1 MKIYI
6 KKRYERDITDL
17 AVDKLTALLKQIQ
30 YCNGQDKWKIADVII
45 SGVSVINIRK
55 GNVKNIYDFDLTLEF
70 ESEIDDQ
77 IIKGKIEIPE
87 FSFDTKA
94 EDINYTVR
102 SETKTENTEKLYKCV
117 KTTCLTLIKAKLV
130 QFIQFQDE
138 FIKSIKLPQKP
149 DNTQKINVKTQNN
162 VIENPAPILGD
173 TQNIELTE
181 FFDCSVFFLFEIFTH
196 VDKIRLFTH
205 SNATFEPF
213 MGGRFS
219 FLNDSITG
227 KVLEI
232 VPNEKL
238 VLSWRFSNWPADF
251 FSNVQLFFTDN
262 ADSRSC
268 LKLKHDNI
276 LSEDKERVSI
286 GWPNIFF
293 KPICRAFQIGPHNVQ
308 FSIF

>member
-1 MKIYI
+1 
-6 KKRYERDITDL
+6 
-17 AVDKLTALLKQIQ
+17 
-30 YCNGQDKWKIADVII
+30 
-45 SGVSVINIRK
+45 
-55 GNVKNIYDFDLTLEF
+55 
-70 ESEIDDQ
+70 
-77 IIKGKIEIPE
+77 
-87 FSFDTKA
+87 
-94 EDINYTVR
+94 
-102 SETKTENTEKLYKCV
+102 
-117 KTTCLTLIKAKLV
+117 
-130 QFIQFQDE
+130 
-138 FIKSIKLPQKP
+138 
-149 DNTQKINVKTQNN
+149 
-162 VIENPAPILGD
+162 
-173 TQNIELTE
+173 
-181 FFDCSVFFLFEIFTH
+181 
-196 VDKIRLFTH
+196 
-205 SNATFEPF
+205 